1 MTWVLQAPHQLLVEL
16 QVCILLPEAQSMDGM
31 VGGINSSSITGSRV
45 TTADAV
51 LERKRHGSLHQ
62 ASWWDNDSATH
73 PNLSL
78 SMNGQGLAMLLF
90 FPSSLDNCVF
100 IVKLTDGSFSVS
112 GRQMVSE
119 EGGKSLARKCQP
131 ALLVPKL
138 QHMPA
143 LCKAAPFPSRKVQG
157 SRTVNQ

>member
-1 MTWVLQAPHQLLVEL
+1 MHPAPRGPEHGWHGWWHQQLIHHWK
-16 QVCILLPEAQSMDGM
+16 Q
-31 VGGINSSSITGSRV
+31 RV

-62 ASWWDNDSATH
+62 ANWWDNDSATH

-78 SMNGQGLAMLLF
+78 SMNGQGLATLLF

>member
-1 MTWVLQAPHQLLVEL
+1 MHPARRGPGHGWTSWWHQQLIRHWE
-16 QVCILLPEAQSMDGM
+16 E
-31 VGGINSSSITGSRV
+31 RV

-51 LERKRHGSLHQ
+51 LKKKRHGSLHQ
-62 ASWWDNDSATH
+62 AAWWDSERATL

-78 SMNGQGLAMLLF
+78 STNGRGLAVLLF

-100 IVKLTDGSFSVS
+100 TVKLTDGSFSVS
-112 GRQMVSE
+112 QRQMVSE

-143 LCKAAPFPSRKVQG
+143 LCKAASFSSRKVQG
-157 SRTVNQ
+157 SRAVNQ